1 MMATLALVTLLLLQ
15 PGGAAAPPP
24 AMPCQVFARG
34 NAQAPQLVREWL
46 ARSSDERVTVCA
58 QPGPAGANAVPL
70 YAGEGAVSRHDG
82 VCSYASH
89 GLAIEGSGAAQ
100 RLRRYES
107 SEATAMALADR
118 DCPTP
123 HPPAAPQPYTTTYD
137 VSHAAFLS
145 IIQLWSAVATSS
157 AAFEHELACCNV
169 GAAPAEA
176 VRRSLD
182 ATEAR
187 QRLRAAI
194 LAGDMKGAVVT
205 RIVRIPD
212 SAFRRRYALF
222 VTDPA
227 QDAAGSRFYVLYL
240 RRDWRG
246 PSHIIGI
253 AETD

>member
-15 PGGAAAPPP
+15 PAGTAAPP
-24 AMPCQVFARG
+24 AVSCQVFARG
-34 NAQAPQLVREWL
+34 NPQAPQLVRDWL

-58 QPGPAGANAVPL
+58 QPGPAGAGATPL
-70 YAGEGAVSRHDG
+70 YAGEGAVSRHG
-82 VCSYASH
+82 AGCSYASH
-89 GLAIEGSGAAQ
+89 GLTIEGNGAGE

-107 SEATAMALADR
+107 GEATAMALADH

-123 HPPAAPQPYTTTYD
+123 HPPAASHPYTTTYD

-145 IIQLWSAVATSS
+145 IIQLWSAVAASS
-157 AAFEHELACCNV
+157 TAFEHELACCSV
-169 GAAPAEA
+169 GGAPPEA
-176 VRRSLD
+176 VPRALGAQD
-182 ATEAR
+182 AR

-194 LAGDMKGAVVT
+194 LAGEMKGAVVT

-222 VTDPA
+222 VSDPA
-227 QDAAGSRFYVLYL
+227 KDAAGLRFYVLYL

>member
-1 MMATLALVTLLLLQ
+1 MATLALVTLLLLQ
-15 PGGAAAPPP
+15 PAGAAAQP
-24 AMPCQVFARG
+24 AIPCQVFARG
-34 NAQAPQLVREWL
+34 NAQAPQLVRDWL
-46 ARSSDERVTVCA
+46 AHSSDERVTVCP
-58 QPGPAGANAVPL
+58 QPGAAAADVTPL
-70 YAGEGAVSRHDG
+70 YAGEGAVSRHG
-82 VCSYASH
+82 TVCSYASH
-89 GLAIEGSGAAQ
+89 GLTIEGSGAVQ

-107 SEATAMALADR
+107 GEATAMALADR

-123 HPPAAPQPYTTTYD
+123 HPPAAPHPYTTTYD
-137 VSHAAFLS
+137 VSHTAFLS
-145 IIQLWSAVATSS
+145 IIQLWSTIAVSS
-157 AAFEHELACCNV
+157 AAFEHELACCDV
-169 GAAPAEA
+169 GGAPPGA
-176 VRRSLD
+176 VPRAIGGTD
-182 ATEAR
+182 AR

-194 LAGDMKGAVVT
+194 LAGDMKEAVVS

-222 VTDPA
+222 VIDPA